1 MELEQTSLGPPPE
14 SRVDTVGRLSGSHA
28 SAGATRD
35 PIGPRRPAPFPV
47 AELLIGLA
55 VGVAA
60 YGVAASDEIVAL
72 LGLATTALTAM
83 SVVLAT
89 RASKQRLARRCEVL
103 ARARHQLEVENAELE
118 RRNADLEEQRAAI
131 VNGFDWVDEQTAG
144 RLRSLLD
151 AAGLELADLADM
163 VLDDL
168 DEGA

>member
-1 MELEQTSLGPPPE
+1 MAMQQP
-14 SRVDTVGRLSGSHA
+14 RL
-28 SAGATRD
+28 
-35 PIGPRRPAPFPV
+35 PARFPV

-55 VGVAA
+55 LAA
-60 YGVAASDEIVAL
+60 AVYGVAASDEVLAL
-72 LGLATTALTAM
+72 LGLATTALIAM
-83 SVVLAT
+83 LVVLGA
-89 RASKQRLARRCEVL
+89 RASMRRLERRCEVL
-103 ARARHQLEVENAELE
+103 GRARAESERACHELEVENAELE

>member
-1 MELEQTSLGPPPE
+1 MQLERTSLGDPPE
-14 SRVDTVGRLSGSHA
+14 SQRGTVSTLDRSRASVGASPHQIGSRV
-28 SAGATRD
+28 
-35 PIGPRRPAPFPV
+35 PAPFLV

-55 VGVAA
+55 LGAA
-60 YGVAASDEIVAL
+60 VYGVAASHNILAL
-72 LGLATTALTAM
+72 VGLATTALTST
-83 SVVLAT
+83 SVVLGT
-89 RASKQRLARRCEVL
+89 RASMRRLARRCEVL
-103 ARARHQLEVENAELE
+103 GRVRRQLEVENAELE